1 MNTLQAI
8 IFDKDGVIV
17 NSEQVKCVTMEQAL
31 ASLGVT
37 NLPNFDEWFFSRVG
51 VPGLE
56 SCERCVARYGLAL
69 EPQKLHETTEK
80 ARREAFAAQDVPIIE
95 STVEFMKRVY
105 KYGLKIGIATSD
117 APQNM
122 RKHMQQ
128 AGVLDYIAAMTSGAP
143 EAGEVTR
150 DKPHP
155 DVYLVA
161 AKKLGL
167 EPRACAAI
175 EDTAVGVKSAKAAGM
190 YCIAFKNPLSGNQD
204 YSLADMVT
212 ADLRTIDLQKLTA
225 SC

>member
-1 MNTLQAI
+1 MDTLQAI

-17 NSEQVKCVTMEQAL
+17 NSEQVKCVTMAQAL
-31 ASLGVT
+31 ASLGYS

-51 VPGLE
+51 MSGLE
-56 SCERCVARYGLAL
+56 SCEKCITRYGLAL
-69 EPQKLHETTEK
+69 EPQKLHETTEN
-80 ARREAFAAQDVPIIE
+80 ARREAFAVQLVPIIE

-105 KYGLKIGIATSD
+105 DFGLKIGIATSD
-117 APQNM
+117 RPQNM

-128 AGVLDYIAAMTSGAP
+128 AGVLEYITTMTSGAP

-161 AKKLGL
+161 AKKLGI

-175 EDTAVGVKSAKAAGM
+175 EDTAIGIKSAKAAGM

-212 ADLRTIDLQKLTA
+212 DDLRSIDLQKLVA